1 MSTVGKIL
9 LDRLICLN
17 YHAVNQSNKVV
28 DVLICQAGFHYT
40 ALPREAS
47 LPWLAE
53 AGIETEARAQ
63 LQRKHVPATWS
74 AKQLGV
80 VF

>member
-1 MSTVGKIL
+1 MQSIRVTKLLMSASVRRASI
-9 LDRLICLN
+9 N
-17 YHAVNQSNKVV
+17 
-28 DVLICQAGFHYT
+28 T